1 MNAACPLGTWTG
13 WACVGTGAHE
23 DKHSTTW
30 IDAHIVTLA
39 SGELLKTDLI
49 CQTFK
54 VHSMEAATLG
64 PLPSMA
70 G

>member
-1 MNAACPLGTWTG
+1 M
-13 WACVGTGAHE
+13 GTGAHE

-39 SGELLKTDLI
+39 PGELLKTDLI